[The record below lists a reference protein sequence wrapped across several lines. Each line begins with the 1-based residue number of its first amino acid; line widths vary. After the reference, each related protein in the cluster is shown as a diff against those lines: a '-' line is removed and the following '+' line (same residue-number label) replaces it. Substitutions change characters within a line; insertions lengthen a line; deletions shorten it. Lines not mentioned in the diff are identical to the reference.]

1 MNGESSRKRL
11 KKYFWFCKFT
21 RRCEERRSAW
31 VKDERWF
38 VWWDRWIRWDV
49 YSPCWLLVTYGP
61 GLKVMS
67 PLGKRQK

>member
-38 VWWDRWIRWDV
+38 VWWIRDFKV
-49 YSPCWLLVTYGP
+49 
-61 GLKVMS
+61 LKCETII
-67 PLGKRQK
+67 GNN